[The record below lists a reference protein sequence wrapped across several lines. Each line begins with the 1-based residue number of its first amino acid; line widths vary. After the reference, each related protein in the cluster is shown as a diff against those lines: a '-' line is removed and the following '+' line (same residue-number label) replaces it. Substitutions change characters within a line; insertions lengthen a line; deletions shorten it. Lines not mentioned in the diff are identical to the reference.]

1 MKFQLKEKL
10 KKYGVKVHF
19 ACANDDETR
28 VYDMSEIDDPSLVEA
43 FMASTGVSAITIK
56 SEFHDGVFLA
66 AVLDFLLLDDNWVIA
81 ACQAMELEPEAMS
94 AVRQLLPGGE
104 KVNWT

>member
-1 MKFQLKEKL
+1 MTIEEAEIYALKATDWL
-10 KKYGVKVHF
+10 IS
-19 ACANDDETR
+19 NQD
-28 VYDMSEIDDPSLVEA
+28 LVEA
-43 FMASTGVSAITIK
+43 FMASTGVSEITIK
-56 SEFHDGVFLA
+56 SEFHDGIFLA

-94 AVRQLLPGGE
+94 VVRQLLPGGE

>member
-1 MKFQLKEKL
+1 MSVN
-10 KKYGVKVHF
+10 GVIIFTSLSLNHSYKG
-19 ACANDDETR
+19 AQD
-28 VYDMSEIDDPSLVEA
+28 LVET
-43 FMASTGVSAITIK
+43 FMASTGVSEITIK
-56 SEFHDGVFLA
+56 SEFHDGIFLA